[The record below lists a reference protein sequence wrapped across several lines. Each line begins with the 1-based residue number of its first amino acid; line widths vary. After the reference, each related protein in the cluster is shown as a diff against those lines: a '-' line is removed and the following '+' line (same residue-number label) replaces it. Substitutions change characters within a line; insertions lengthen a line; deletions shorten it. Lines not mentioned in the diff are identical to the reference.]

1 MSSFDLKYPS
11 KHNYMK
17 LIPWFF
23 TTLACTILVFACDQ
37 NKQDKIS
44 QTTAIDILEK
54 IDTLS
59 NKKQIAA
66 MLDSFNVAAARA
78 DYNGYFNYFTEDAI
92 FIGTDAT
99 ENWDKKAFMTW
110 AKKYFDKKTTW
121 NFTSIQR
128 KIYFGKHEDIAWFD
142 ELLSTQMKICRGS
155 GVVVK
160 QNNEWKV
167 QQYVL
172 SMTIPNNLSDGI
184 VKMKAPAEDSII
196 SKLAGK

>member
-1 MSSFDLKYPS
+1 
-11 KHNYMK
+11 MK
-17 LIPWFF
+17 QKILFF
-23 TTLACTILVFACDQ
+23 AALTCTVLFFACDQ
-37 NKQDKIS
+37 NSKDDKNPQPTS
-44 QTTAIDILEK
+44 IDIAGNE
-54 IDTLS
+54 
-59 NKKQIAA
+59 KQIGS

-78 DYNGYFNYFTEDAI
+78 DFDAYFNYYTEDAI

-99 ENWDKKAFMTW
+99 ENWNKKAFMVW
-110 AKKYFDKKTTW
+110 AKPYFDKKKAW

-128 KIYFGKHEDIAWFD
+128 NIYFGKYGDIAWFD

-172 SMTIPNNLSDGI
+172 SMTIPNSLSDSI
-184 VKMKAPAEDSII
+184 VKMKAPVEDSLIN
-196 SKLAGK
+196 KLPGK